1 MRPFFWRG
9 PANSYDWVEDSDLNS
24 PVTVVVELDK
34 ERVEVGVFKE
44 IRADD

>member
-24 PVTVVVELDK
+24 PTVVVELDK